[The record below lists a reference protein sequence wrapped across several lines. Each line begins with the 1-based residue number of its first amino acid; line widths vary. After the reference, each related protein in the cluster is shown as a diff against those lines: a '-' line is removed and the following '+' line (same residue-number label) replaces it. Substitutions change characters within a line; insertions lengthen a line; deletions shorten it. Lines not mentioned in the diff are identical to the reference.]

1 MELRQLLTY
10 IIYLG
15 IFSGIASNECCH
27 LYTSKKSYV
36 QIKGI
41 VVSPLGIKQEEFF
54 ANCKVLVDDGQRSEF
69 VRYTYSIILL
79 LFTNYYTNNK

>member
-54 ANCKVLVDDGQRSEF
+54 ANCKVLVDDGQANLYGTPIQSYYYYLR
-69 VRYTYSIILL
+69 IIIQII
-79 LFTNYYTNNK
+79 NN